1 MHFVARRAAVG
12 AAIVAIAGIGTTTVA
27 ATKMPFGGH
36 TSTLNTL
43 SLSGTVSIDNAPGR
57 TGTVRE
63 RIIVPRTWK
72 RTSSLN
78 TRVARFNTNNSCRHK
93 VTFRPRLIQA
103 PDVPAT
109 ERAAALTPAPATNVR
124 TSGTRGSAAFRVIR
138 QRGTADVT
146 GVLVQPLSSRY
157 AGAPAG
163 QRIYAEIVAVG
174 LADPRTE
181 CHSGGPRGVGDAF
194 GDAFAISGAAGGFV
208 MP

>member
-72 RTSSLN
+72 RTSSSDEG
-78 TRVARFNTNNSCRHK
+78 A
-93 VTFRPRLIQA
+93 
-103 PDVPAT
+103 
-109 ERAAALTPAPATNVR
+109 
-124 TSGTRGSAAFRVIR
+124 GSAREH
-138 QRGTADVT
+138 GSTLT
-146 GVLVQPLSSRY
+146 SSCTTTSRS
-157 AGAPAG
+157 ARARRSTRERSSEPTVSDTSRRRRA
-163 QRIYAEIVAVG
+163 
-174 LADPRTE
+174 
-181 CHSGGPRGVGDAF
+181 
-194 GDAFAISGAAGGFV
+194 
-208 MP
+208 